1 MEHEEQSE
9 KLSRELDRL
18 DEHSDEVGEQIDEAR
33 REWEAK
39 EDDPTVPGAQP
50 EPGGSPVTETPE
62 QSDQLPE
69 EGPAEQVHDDGGD
82 AGADESAGTPGDEGT
97 ATGNPDAAGED
108 EEDQA
113 GA

>member
-39 EDDPTVPGAQP
+39 EDDPAVPGAQP
-50 EPGGSPVTETPE
+50 DPG
-62 QSDQLPE
+62 DE
-69 EGPAEQVHDDGGD
+69 EESVPGV
-82 AGADESAGTPGDEGT
+82 GADEETLSEEG
-97 ATGNPDAAGED
+97 GP
-108 EEDQA
+108 
-113 GA
+113 